1 MLIIRAMTPGNPREP
16 RAPRTGSVAIVG
28 RPNVGKST
36 LLNALLGERL
46 AITSHHPQ
54 TTRDRVLGVRTDR
67 DAQFVFVDTP
77 GVHQARTRLG
87 ARMNQEARDA
97 AQGADV
103 IVFVTDLTPK
113 RDAEL
118 READK
123 TILAGLPAGVPVILV
138 LNKVDKLSDKAA
150 LLDVL
155 AGHARGF
162 AFEAIVPVSA
172 LKKDGLDRILKE
184 VRDRLPR
191 GEKAYDDDALT
202 DRPARFFVREYV
214 REQIL
219 RRTREEVPHG
229 VAVVVDRFDETGKLP
244 KIELSVHVDREAH
257 KKIIVGK
264 GGVLLKEIG
273 SGARRHIESLLG
285 KQVFL
290 KIWVRVTPGWYES
303 AGLLR
308 DMGYGGDDG

>member
-1 MLIIRAMTPGNPREP
+1 M
-16 RAPRTGSVAIVG
+16 G

-36 LLNALLGERL
+36 LLNGLLGERI

-54 TTRDRVLGVRTDR
+54 TTRDRVLGVLTERG
-67 DAQFVFVDTP
+67 AQFVFVDTP
-77 GVHQARTRLG
+77 GLHQARTRLG

-103 IVFVTDLTPK
+103 ILFVTDVGVRSGGPASTSLS
-113 RDAEL
+113 DADA
-118 READK
+118 R
-123 TILAGLPAGVPVILV
+123 ILAGLPSGVPVVLV
-138 LNKVDKLSDKAA
+138 LNKIDKVAEKAA

-155 AGHARGF
+155 TGHASAF
-162 AFEAIVPVSA
+162 AFAAIVPVSA
-172 LKKDGLDRILKE
+172 RKNDGLDRILKE
-184 VRDRLPR
+184 VRDLLPR
-191 GEKAYDDDALT
+191 GEKAFDDDTLT
-202 DRPARFFVREYV
+202 DRPARFFVSELV

-229 VAVVVDRFDETGKLP
+229 VAVVVDRFDETGKVP

-257 KKIIVGK
+257 KKIVVGK

-273 SGARRHIESLLG
+273 SGARRHIEALLG